1 MKRSYKNIFVLGAL
15 FIMLAPMQACTPIGV
30 AAGAGAS
37 LGIAA
42 VQEGGIRTAVSDA
55 NIRLQIHDLWF
66 KHNFDMYRM
75 VDMTVK
81 EGRVLVTGTVRN
93 PDMRVDAVRLAWQ
106 AEGVRQVINEIN
118 VAKSEGVTGLIKDT
132 WITGSLRTKLT
143 FDKEVQSIN
152 YSIDTVKG
160 TVYLMGIAQN
170 EFEKGRVVDHAR
182 NMSHVDSVVSY
193 VRLRGETP
201 AGLQEPTKN

>member
-1 MKRSYKNIFVLGAL
+1 
-15 FIMLAPMQACTPIGV
+15 MQACTPIGV